1 MEVNETATTV
11 TYKIDDR
18 TGPWVEARKW
28 MDDQVCVCQI
38 LSSLLGELWVSQG
51 NYDIIM
57 TL

>member
-28 MDDQVCVCQI
+28 IDEQVCM
-38 LSSLLGELWVSQG
+38 SL
-51 NYDIIM
+51 
-57 TL
+57 